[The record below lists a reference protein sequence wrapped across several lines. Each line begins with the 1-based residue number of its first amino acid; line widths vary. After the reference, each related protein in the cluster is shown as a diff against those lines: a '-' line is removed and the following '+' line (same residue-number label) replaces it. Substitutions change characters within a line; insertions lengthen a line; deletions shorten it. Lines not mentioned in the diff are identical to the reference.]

1 MMHPIKSVYS
11 QAYMV
16 HNLAM
21 ALRDKRKMKDG
32 ESYTAKAT
40 EFGRWLEVKD
50 NG

>member
-1 MMHPIKSVYS
+1 MFHPVESQHS

-21 ALRDKRKMKDG
+21 ALRDRRKMKDP
-32 ESYTAKAT
+32 ENFTAVAT
-40 EFGRWLEVKD
+40 EYGRWLERK

>member
-1 MMHPIKSVYS
+1 MHPVESPYS

-16 HNLAM
+16 HNLVM

-32 ESYTAKAT
+32 ENYIARAT